1 MKLLVNNFYDNYSNI
16 KPINN
21 YLNNDIFTSVIYQII
36 LINYY
41 TNNYILLKNIKVMKL
56 YFKWFQN
63 SRINHKQVMHGEIIT
78 TLTTCT

>member
-1 MKLLVNNFYDNYSNI
+1 MQIIMKLLVNNFYDNYSNI

-56 YFKWFQN
+56 YFKWF
-63 SRINHKQVMHGEIIT
+63 
-78 TLTTCT
+78 